1 MTQREQWMGNV
12 ENFIQVMPH
21 KADDPETSWAENEY
35 KAAYAATGP
44 YTGEN
49 PPGTFIGEVIV

>member
-1 MTQREQWMGNV
+1 MGNV